1 MSLTST
7 GIEADELD
15 RLGFEVGDE
24 LLVLVLVEEELAAA
38 ASSGIGAR
46 VGARVE
52 AALFSRCRM
61 NSVTQSVRSG
71 PHAAIPM
78 PAVVVVDVGT
88 EGESGTASCG
98 DGESISFESI
108 LAAALLL
115 PLLLPV
121 PVPPPPPP
129 PPLMWSYGCAVGDCG
144 PIVIGGRRARSVL
157 RGHVAPSAPLVSALD
172 IG

>member
-24 LLVLVLVEEELAAA
+24 LLVLVLVLVEEELAAA

-115 PLLLPV
+115 PLLPPV
-121 PVPPPPPP
+121 PPP
-129 PPLMWSYGCAVGDCG
+129 PPLMWSYGCAVGDCR
-144 PIVIGGRRARSVL
+144 PMVIGGRRARSVL

>member
-1 MSLTST
+1 VSLTST

-15 RLGFEVGDE
+15 RLGFEVAGDE
-24 LLVLVLVEEELAAA
+24 LLVLVLVLVEEELAAA

-115 PLLLPV
+115 LLLPV
-121 PVPPPPPP
+121 PVPPPPP
-129 PPLMWSYGCAVGDCG
+129 LKWSYGCAVGDCG